1 MQTVAL
7 VTVTLRVSINHSDLV
22 KNPEMLFEMLEVT
35 KATIN
40 DEAVDDIQTME
51 IDSVDIVEESP
62 HPEADEDSPV

>member
-7 VTVTLRVSINHSDLV
+7 VTVTLRVSINHTPLV

-40 DEAVDDIQTME
+40 DEAVDDIQTVE
-51 IDSVDIVEESP
+51 IESVDIVE
-62 HPEADEDSPV
+62 D